1 MADFDYFGADY
12 GAEAPSR
19 LADAIRGFGL
29 MNWAGAVTSIGLS
42 AGLATWAIDL
52 TFRDVSTV
60 PVIMA
65 LEGPMRVAP
74 EDPGGTVAPHQGMAL
89 SDITGGGAATPAPE
103 EIVLAPPPVALNAP
117 ALTERVAAVEE
128 AIEDSPAEQIAIVE
142 DPGIEIAGVE
152 EPGLLEPD
160 GTDTPDD
167 AAVDVEMAS
176 LEMIGAPDDAASA
189 GMETPTPGAIESSV
203 QAALMEALGETG
215 GPSSEASGPGI
226 STSIRPVRR
235 PTNLRSAL
243 AAPTSLPTDAPA
255 AGMGVQVASIEPM
268 RPAAIEVDPATI
280 SAGTSVVQ
288 LGAFDSASSARAEW
302 DRLAPR
308 FRDYFD
314 GKKRAIQKAG
324 SDGRAFWRLRV
335 VGFADGDEARRF
347 CAELS
352 AQDSTCIPVTAR

>member
-29 MNWAGAVTSIGLS
+29 VNWAGALTSIGLT

-60 PVIMA
+60 PVIVA
-65 LEGPMRVAP
+65 LDGPMRVAP
-74 EDPGGTVAPHQGMAL
+74 EDPGGTVAPHQGMAI

-103 EIVLAPPPVALNAP
+103 EIVLAPPPVALDAP
-117 ALTERVAAVEE
+117 ALAARVAAVE
-128 AIEDSPAEQIAIVE
+128 AAVEDSPAEQVAIVE
-142 DPGIEIAGVE
+142 AAPEDDAEAMIELAALEMVE
-152 EPGLLEPD
+152 MPD
-160 GTDTPDD
+160 GSE
-167 AAVDVEMAS
+167 AVDADMA
-176 LEMIGAPDDAASA
+176 EAEPIEAAPEPLTSN
-189 GMETPTPGAIESSV
+189 AIENSV
-203 QAALMEALGETG
+203 QAALMEALGG
-215 GPSSEASGPGI
+215 SDAASSVTDGRGI
-226 STSIRPVRR
+226 ATSIRPKRR
-235 PTNLRSAL
+235 PTDLRSAL
-243 AAPTSLPTDAPA
+243 AAPSSLPIDAPA
-255 AGMGVQVASIEPM
+255 AGMGVQVASIDPV

-280 SAGTSVVQ
+280 AAGSSVVQ
-288 LGAFDSASSARAEW
+288 LGAFDSAGVARAEW

-324 SDGRAFWRLRV
+324 SEGRTIWRLRV

-347 CAELS
+347 CSELS
-352 AQDSTCIPVTAR
+352 AQGASCFPVTAR